1 VFRPARAGSPTI
13 RWPAKTEESVS
24 TVSKQ
29 IAAAEP
35 AVVIKPRKDSLGARL
50 RKAWPWYLFIAPNV
64 LTFLAFTLFSW
75 IFLVYLSFHD
85 WNLLGARKY
94 VGLDNYQAMLG
105 DRILRKALVNTL
117 LYAVMFVVP
126 ASAVSLG
133 LATLVNQRLRGMYLF
148 RALYYLPVVTSI
160 AVLAI
165 IWKFILVPRPD
176 GIANYFLGLIGI
188 APKEWLLDMRLA
200 LPSITVMQIWATMGY
215 YMVLWLA
222 GLQGIPEEMYEAAR
236 IDGAGRWQMFR
247 FVTVPM
253 LKPTTIFI
261 TLIAGI
267 GAFQMFGPP
276 YMLTG
281 GGPVHAT
288 TTMVYY
294 IWQQA
299 FNRYR
304 MGYASGVSL
313 LLFVIIL
320 IASLIQRKYMRW
332 SESIF

>member
-1 VFRPARAGSPTI
+1 MAGSQ
-13 RWPAKTEESVS
+13 RG
-24 TVSKQ
+24 
-29 IAAAEP
+29 
-35 AVVIKPRKDSLGARL
+35 RRNSLRERL
-50 RKAWPWYLFIAPNV
+50 RRGWRWYFFIAPNV

-75 IFLVYLSFHD
+75 IFLIYLSFYD
-85 WNLLGARKY
+85 WNLLGAREFA
-94 VGLDNYQAMLG
+94 GLSNYERMLN
-105 DRILRKALVNTL
+105 DQILRKAIVNTIQ
-117 LYAVMFVVP
+117 YAIMFVVP
-126 ASAVSLG
+126 SASVSLG
-133 LATLVNQRLRGMYLF
+133 LATLVNQKIRGMYLF

-165 IWKFILVPRPD
+165 IWKFILLPRDD
-176 GIANYFLGLIGI
+176 GIANYLLSQVGLG
-188 APKEWLLDMRLA
+188 PKEWLLDIRLA
-200 LPSITVMQIWATMGY
+200 LPSITVMQIWSTMGY

-236 IDGAGRWQMFR
+236 IDGASRWQMFR
-247 FVTVPM
+247 YVTVPM

-304 MGYASGVSL
+304 MGYASSISL
-313 LLFVIIL
+313 LLFVMIL
-320 IASLIQRKYMRW
+320 IASLIQRRYMRW
-332 SESIF
+332 SETIF

>member
-1 VFRPARAGSPTI
+1 VC
-13 RWPAKTEESVS
+13 
-24 TVSKQ
+24 
-29 IAAAEP
+29 
-35 AVVIKPRKDSLGARL
+35 
-50 RKAWPWYLFIAPNV
+50 
-64 LTFLAFTLFSW
+64 FTLFSW
-75 IFLVYLSFHD
+75 VFLIYLSFQD
-85 WNLLGARKY
+85 WNLLGARQFA
-94 VGLDNYQAMLG
+94 GLENYQRMLN
-105 DRILRKALVNTL
+105 DQVLRKALLNTIQ
-117 LYAVMFVVP
+117 YAIMFVIP
-126 ASAVSLG
+126 SAAVSLS
-133 LATLVNQRLRGMYLF
+133 LATLVNQKIRGMYLF

-165 IWKFILVPRPD
+165 IWKFILLPRPD
-176 GIANYFLGLIGI
+176 GIANYLLSQIGL
-188 APKEWLLDMRLA
+188 APREWLLDIRLA
-200 LPSITVMQIWATMGY
+200 LPSITVMQIWSTMGY

-222 GLQGIPEEMYEAAR
+222 GLQGIPEEMYEASR
-236 IDGAGRWQMFR
+236 IDGASRWQMFR

-304 MGYASGVSL
+304 MGYASAISL

>member
-1 VFRPARAGSPTI
+1 MSEQTAIAGRVVVARAEKS
-13 RWPAKTEESVS
+13 
-24 TVSKQ
+24 
-29 IAAAEP
+29 
-35 AVVIKPRKDSLGARL
+35 SLGARL

-75 IFLVYLSFHD
+75 IFLIFLSFHN
-85 WNLLGARKY
+85 WNLLGAREY
-94 VGLDNYQAMLG
+94 VGLENYSRMLN
-105 DRILRKALVNTL
+105 DRILHKALINTIQ
-117 LYAVMFVVP
+117 YAIMFVVP
-126 ASAVSLG
+126 VSAVSLG
-133 LATLVNQRLRGMYLF
+133 LASLVNQRLRGMYLF

-176 GIANYFLGLIGI
+176 GIANYLLGLVGI
-188 APKEWLLDMRLA
+188 PYKEWLLDIRLA
-200 LPSITVMQIWATMGY
+200 LPSITVMQIWSTMGY

-247 FVTVPM
+247 YVTVPM

-320 IASLIQRKYMRW
+320 IASLVQRKYMRW

>member
-1 VFRPARAGSPTI
+1 MSRNTLGQRFRRG
-13 RWPAKTEESVS
+13 WH
-24 TVSKQ
+24 
-29 IAAAEP
+29 
-35 AVVIKPRKDSLGARL
+35 
-50 RKAWPWYLFIAPNV
+50 WYFFIAPNV
-64 LTFLAFTLFSW
+64 LTFVGFTLFSW
-75 IFLVYLSFHD
+75 IFLIYLSFQD
-85 WNLLGARKY
+85 WNLLGARTFA
-94 VGLDNYQAMLG
+94 GLGNYERMLN
-105 DRILRKALVNTL
+105 DQILRKALLNTL
-117 LYAVMFVVP
+117 QYAIMFVIP
-126 ASAVSLG
+126 SAAVSLS
-133 LATLVNQRLRGMYLF
+133 LASLVNQKMRGMYLF

-165 IWKFILVPRPD
+165 IWRFILLPRPD
-176 GIANYFLGLIGI
+176 GIANYLLAQIGMG
-188 APKEWLLDMRLA
+188 PREWLLDIRLA
-200 LPSITVMQIWATMGY
+200 LPSITVMQIWSTMGY

-222 GLQGIPEEMYEAAR
+222 GLQGIPEEMYEASR
-236 IDGAGRWQMFR
+236 IDGASRWQMFR

-304 MGYASGVSL
+304 MGYASSISL
-313 LLFVIIL
+313 LLFFIIL

>member
-1 VFRPARAGSPTI
+1 MTAPRATLVQP
-13 RWPAKTEESVS
+13 K
-24 TVSKQ
+24 KH
-29 IAAAEP
+29 
-35 AVVIKPRKDSLGARL
+35 SLRARL
-50 RKAWPWYLFIAPNV
+50 GKAWPWYLFIAPNV

-75 IFLVYLSFHD
+75 IFLVYLSFQD
-85 WNLLGARKY
+85 WNLLGAREFA
-94 VGLDNYQAMLG
+94 GLENYARMLD
-105 DRILRKALVNTL
+105 DRILKKALLNTAQ
-117 LYAVMFVVP
+117 YVVMFVVP
-126 ASAVSLG
+126 ALVVSLG

-176 GIANYFLGLIGI
+176 GIANYFLGQIGI
-188 APKEWLLDMRLA
+188 PPQEWLLDIRLA
-200 LPSITVMQIWATMGY
+200 LPSITVMQIWSTMGY

-236 IDGAGRWQMFR
+236 IDGAGRWQSFR
-247 FVTVPM
+247 FVTLPM
-253 LKPTTIFI
+253 LKPTTIFLS
-261 TLIAGI
+261 LIAGI

-304 MGYASGVSL
+304 MGYAASVSL
-313 LLFVIIL
+313 LLFIIIL
-320 IASLIQRKYMRW
+320 AASLVQRKYMRW

>member
-1 VFRPARAGSPTI
+1 VNTVMEQTAEMATGVRAVPT
-13 RWPAKTEESVS
+13 RE
-24 TVSKQ
+24 
-29 IAAAEP
+29 
-35 AVVIKPRKDSLGARL
+35 RSLWERVRRGW
-50 RKAWPWYLFIAPNV
+50 KWYLFVAPNV
-64 LTFLAFTLFSW
+64 LTFLAFTLLSW
-75 IFLVYLSFHD
+75 VFLVFLSFHD
-85 WNLLGARKY
+85 WNLLGTREY
-94 VGLDNYQAMLG
+94 VGLENYQRMLG
-105 DRILRKALVNTL
+105 DPILHKALINTL
-117 LYAVMFVVP
+117 VYAVMFVIPV
-126 ASAVSLG
+126 SVISLG
-133 LATLVNQRLRGMYLF
+133 LASLVNQKLRGMYLF

-160 AVLAI
+160 AVLAL
-165 IWKFILVPRPD
+165 IWKYILLPRPD
-176 GIANYFLGLIGI
+176 GIANYVLSLVGLG
-188 APKEWLLDMRLA
+188 PKEWLLDINLA
-200 LPSITVMQIWATMGY
+200 LPSITVMQIWSTMGY

-222 GLQGIPEEMYEAAR
+222 GLQGIPEEMYEASR

-247 FVTVPM
+247 YVTVPM

-261 TLIAGI
+261 TLIASI

-304 MGYASGVSL
+304 MGYASTVSL

-320 IASLIQRKYMRW
+320 IASLIQRKYTGW
-332 SESIF
+332 SENIY